1 MGIAT
6 TTTKNQDV
14 FCDCS
19 GDTAGA
25 SSVASPLV
33 NPTLLRALRR
43 PRSPPNPAK
52 KKKKKKNPTHTK
64 KADSLFESKRVT
76 T

>member
-52 KKKKKKNPTHTK
+52 KKKEKKKTHTHK
-64 KADSLFESKRVT
+64 KSR
-76 T
+76 